1 MSTLEK
7 ERRFKQHQEFERVWD
22 EVQDELK
29 WLKRRKFTPKQM
41 DDILITCQH
50 VAWRVFRKMRP
61 QRN

>member
-1 MSTLEK
+1 MSTLEQ
-7 ERRFKQHQEFERVWD
+7 ERRLKQHQEFERVWD

-41 DDILITCQH
+41 DDIFITCQH
-50 VAWRVFRKMRP
+50 VAWHVFRKMRP